1 MVPGERSIYFQQ
13 TKGLRMNI
21 RMSKES
27 KATPKEFWINLSQSN
42 GFELQLFNR
51 KYTVWLSCEP
61 ENYKD
66 TQKDAEFIEEALN
79 YYKQERAKSARLL
92 EVIKQVKVHLRA
104 PVHFDALVQMSQ
116 ICGDAIEEY
125 NQSEGGDER

>member
-1 MVPGERSIYFQQ
+1 
-13 TKGLRMNI
+13 
-21 RMSKES
+21 MSKES
-27 KATPKEFWINLSQSN
+27 KATLREYDIKWFEDGNLGPYWRVLN
-42 GFELQLFNR
+42 LNDFN
-51 KYTVWLSCEP
+51 KHNEGYIHV
-61 ENYKD
+61 
-66 TQKDAEFIEEALN
+66 IEYSALLE
-79 YYKQERAKSARLL
+79 ERAKSARLL